1 MNDQE
6 SGGTARQR
14 PMPRVPKSREE
25 AVVRCKEFQCRAY
38 KGREGQWHSA
48 ADDSV
53 LEVVEIVLRFDLL
66 AATPVS

>member
-1 MNDQE
+1 M
-6 SGGTARQR
+6 
-14 PMPRVPKSREE
+14 
-25 AVVRCKEFQCRAY
+25 RCKEFQCRAY